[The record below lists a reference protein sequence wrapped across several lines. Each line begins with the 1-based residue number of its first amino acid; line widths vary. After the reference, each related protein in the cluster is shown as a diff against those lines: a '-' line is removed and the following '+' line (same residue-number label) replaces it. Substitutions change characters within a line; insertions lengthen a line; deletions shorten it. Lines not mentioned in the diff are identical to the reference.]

1 MVNFTL
7 MLVLLCWISSSLA
20 QFYTVEVQPG
30 EDVTLR
36 CSNLTSILSNLFW
49 FKLNSSPSASC
60 ISSMCSSDSNVSF
73 CDGFQNGKFSM
84 TSNTTELFLSIKQVD
99 LSDSGLYFCGEK
111 NNGNS
116 AFTNGTFSFLKVQEA
131 SDGSTHLLCV
141 ILGSLIVFLLLLII
155 TVTVKIRKF
164 HKAQVDGQN
173 LQHSEIVESDAMNY
187 AAVSF
192 HPNAKIR
199 KPAAQRELEPN
210 VVYAA
215 TR

>member
-7 MLVLLCWISSSLA
+7 MLVLLCTFSWISFSLA

-36 CSNLTSILSNLFW
+36 CSNFSSLLSHIFW

-99 LSDSGLYFCGEK
+99 LSDSGLYFCGAK

-116 AFTNGTFSFLKVQEA
+116 LVISSGTHLKV
-131 SDGSTHLLCV
+131 
-141 ILGSLIVFLLLLII
+141 LG
-155 TVTVKIRKF
+155 K
-164 HKAQVDGQN
+164 
-173 LQHSEIVESDAMNY
+173 
-187 AAVSF
+187 
-192 HPNAKIR
+192 
-199 KPAAQRELEPN
+199 
-210 VVYAA
+210 
-215 TR
+215 